1 MDWFT
6 LTLICAFTLASAD
19 AATKRWMS
27 DSSVVEITLIRAG
40 LAGLLLLP
48 LVFLQPLP
56 QLPLAFWGWMML
68 LVPLELLA
76 LLLYMRAIR
85 DYPLSLTVPYLA
97 FTPVFIIL
105 TGWVI
110 LGETVSLAGMLGI
123 LLVVLGSWLLNFDR
137 QQYISV
143 NTLVNPFRAILRNP
157 GSRLMLLVA
166 VIYSLTSAGGKAA
179 MAWMPA
185 QQFGAFYYACT
196 GIAALFIFSLQNP
209 ANLRVFMRRPHF
221 NFAIALLMA
230 IMVVTHFMAL
240 VQVETAYMI
249 TVKRISLLFGI
260 LYGAMLFGER
270 HLTRHLIAGGLMV
283 AGVGLIVI

>member
-1 MDWFT
+1 MEWFT
-6 LTLICAFTLASAD
+6 LTLICALSLASAD

-27 DSSVVEITLIRAG
+27 DSSASEITLIRAG

-56 QLPLAFWGWMML
+56 ELPLPFWGWML
-68 LVPLELLA
+68 FLVPLELAA
-76 LLLYMRAIR
+76 LILYMRAIR

-110 LGETVSLAGMLGI
+110 LGETVNLGGALGI
-123 LLVVLGSWLLNFDR
+123 MLVVIGSWLLNLDW
-137 QQYISV
+137 QQRLSLSHLA
-143 NTLVNPFRAILRNP
+143 TPFRAILHNP
-157 GSRLMLLVA
+157 GSRLMLMVA
-166 VIYSLTSAGGKAA
+166 MIYSVTSAGGKAA

-185 QQFGAFYYACT
+185 QQFGAFYYAFT
-196 GIAALFIFSLQNP
+196 GIAALVILTLQNP
-209 ANLRVFMRRPHF
+209 ASLKVFTRHIHVNLT
-221 NFAIALLMA
+221 IAALMA

-240 VQVETAYMI
+240 IQVETAYMI
-249 TVKRISLLFGI
+249 TVKRTSLLIGI
-260 LYGAMLFGER
+260 VYGALIFGER
-270 HLTRHLIAGGLMV
+270 HLTRHLFAGGLMV